1 MTCRNRPTERSTPSS
16 PSSTACPTA
25 AATGAIYARYS
36 SRYQHSIADQVRG
49 CLQAATQQGI
59 FVPREYV
66 FFDLAVR
73 GAKQPAPRSLQF
85 VEEEVAGRGIRC
97 LFVRSGV
104 DTADE
109 KRWRLLLN
117 HYASID
123 EFVPS
128 LYSENIRVA
137 HEGLFRQKLVFG
149 TIPFGYRARPVAGR

>member
-1 MTCRNRPTERSTPSS
+1 M
-16 PSSTACPTA
+16 
-25 AATGAIYARYS
+25 
-36 SRYQHSIADQVRG
+36 
-49 CLQAATQQGI
+49 
-59 FVPREYV
+59 PREYV

-73 GAKQPAPRSLQF
+73 GAKQPCRGAGFQPARAEAGWKPAPRSLQF